1 MENRE
6 IAKIFH
12 DIADLLDIKGGNP
25 FRSRSYRNAA
35 HIIEGLAISLKSIVE
50 TDEKKLE
57 DIPGIG
63 KSMHE
68 KIVELVRTGRC
79 AAREELLKELPSGL
93 LDILSISGVGHKKA
107 EILYKELGIKD
118 VGGLEEAARAGRL
131 RGLSGMGEKSEA
143 KLIKAIESYKR
154 LKHGGMRHKI
164 PSARRYAEDYLRYMK
179 EAPEVIRLEA
189 AGSLRRWKET
199 IGDIDILATCLRRR
213 PAAREKS
220 GTAAI
225 IERFVN
231 YPDVASVIAEGGTKA
246 SVVLRNGLQADL
258 RVVEEKSFGAA
269 LQYFTGGKA
278 HNVALRERAG
288 SRGLKL
294 SEYGVFDEKGHYV
307 AGKTEEDVYKALGLE
322 WIPPELRENSGEIEA
337 AEKGRLPK
345 LVELKDIK
353 GDLHVHTTDSDGN
366 AAMIDIVEAAM
377 KIGYAY
383 VAVTDHSKAVGIAR
397 GMDDERLL
405 EQLRRVDRLNERL
418 EKEGRSFRVLKGAEV
433 DIKSDGALDYKDE
446 TLRKLDIAVG
456 AVHSKFDMTRDDM
469 TNRLLKAISSGL
481 IHVLAHPT
489 GRLVGT
495 REPYDFDMEKVMIE
509 ASKRFVALE
518 LNAFPDRLDLSDSHC
533 RLAKKIGVMVAI
545 STDSHSVMNLDYMT
559 YGVRIARRGWLEK
572 KDVLNCMAL
581 KKLMGFLKR

>member
-1 MENRE
+1 MAMENRE

-35 HIIEGLAISLKSIVE
+35 RVIEGLAISLESIVE

-63 KSMHE
+63 KGMHE
-68 KIVELVRTGRC
+68 KIVELVKTGRC
-79 AAREELLKELPSGL
+79 VVREELLKELPPGL
-93 LDILSISGVGHKKA
+93 LDILNVSGIGHKKA
-107 EILYKELGIKD
+107 ELLYKELGIKD
-118 VGGLEEAARAGRL
+118 VEGLEDAARAGRL

-154 LKHGGMRHKI
+154 LKSGGMRHKI
-164 PSARRYAEDYLRYMK
+164 SSALRYAEDYLRYMK

-199 IGDIDILATCLRRR
+199 IGDIDILATC
-213 PAAREKS
+213 EKS
-220 GTAAI
+220 GPA
-225 IERFVN
+225 IERFVS
-231 YPDVASVIAEGGTKA
+231 YPDVASVIAKGGTKA
-246 SVVLRNGLQADL
+246 SVMLRNGLQADL

-269 LQYFTGGKA
+269 LQYFTGNKA

-294 SEYGVFDEKGHYV
+294 SEYGLFDKKGRYV

-353 GDLHVHTTDSDGN
+353 GDLHVHTIDSDGN
-366 AAMIDIVEAAM
+366 ASMTDIAGAAM
-377 KIGYAY
+377 KTGYAY

-405 EQLRRVDRLNERL
+405 EQCERVDRLNEKL
-418 EKEGRSFRVLKGAEV
+418 EKQGSSFRVLKGAEV
-433 DIKSDGALDYKDE
+433 DIKSDGALDYRDE

-469 TNRLLKAISSGL
+469 TDRLLKAISSRM

-489 GRLVGT
+489 GRLIGT
-495 REPYDFDMEKVMIE
+495 REPYDFDMQKVMRA
-509 ASKRFVALE
+509 ASRHKVAIE
-518 LNAFPDRLDLSDSHC
+518 LNAFPDRLDLNDSHC
-533 RLAKKIGVMVAI
+533 RLAKDMGVMVAI
-545 STDSHSVMNLDYMT
+545 STDSHSVMNLDYMR
-559 YGVRIARRGWLEK
+559 YGVRTARRGWLEK
-572 KDVLNCMAL
+572 KDVLNCMTL
-581 KKLMGFLKR
+581 KKLMVFLKR

>member
-12 DIADLLDIKGGNP
+12 DIADLLDIKGENP
-25 FRSRSYRNAA
+25 FRTRSYRNAA
-35 HIIEGLAISLKSIVE
+35 HVIEGLAISLESIVE

-68 KIVELVRTGRC
+68 KIVEIVKTGRC
-79 AAREELLKELPSGL
+79 VAREELLKELPSGL
-93 LDILSISGVGHKKA
+93 LDMLNVSGIGHKKA
-107 EILYKELGIKD
+107 ELLYKELGIKD
-118 VGGLEEAARAGRL
+118 VEGLIEAARAGRL
-131 RGLSGMGEKSEA
+131 RGLPGMGEKSEA

-154 LKHGGMRHKI
+154 LKSGGMRYKI
-164 PSARRYAEDYLRYMK
+164 PFALRYAEDYLRYMK
-179 EAPEVIRLEA
+179 ESPEVIRLEA

-199 IGDIDILATCLRRR
+199 IGDIDILAVRG
-213 PAAREKS
+213 KS
-220 GTAAI
+220 GAAAI
-225 IERFVN
+225 IERFVS

-353 GDLHVHTTDSDGN
+353 GDLHVHTIDSDGN
-366 AAMIDIVEAAM
+366 AAMIDVAEAAM

-405 EQLRRVDRLNERL
+405 GQLRRVDRLNERL

-469 TNRLLKAISSGL
+469 TKRLLKAISSGR
-481 IHVLAHPT
+481 INVLAHPT

-495 REPYDFDMEKVMIE
+495 REPYDFDMEKVMLA

-518 LNAFPDRLDLSDSHC
+518 LNAYPDRLDLNDSHC

-559 YGVRIARRGWLEK
+559 YGVHTARRGWLEK
-572 KDVLNCMAL
+572 KDVLNCMTL

>member
-35 HIIEGLAISLKSIVE
+35 RVIEDLAISLESVVE

-63 KSMHE
+63 KGMHE

-79 AAREELLKELPSGL
+79 VAREELLKELPPGL
-93 LDILSISGVGHKKA
+93 LDILNVSGIGHKKA
-107 EILYKELGIKD
+107 ELLYKELGIKD
-118 VGGLEEAARAGRL
+118 VGGLEAAARAGRL
-131 RGLSGMGEKSEA
+131 RDLSGMGEKSEA

-154 LKHGGMRHKI
+154 LKSGGMRYKI
-164 PSARRYAEDYLRYMK
+164 PFALRYAEDYLKYMK
-179 EAPEVIRLEA
+179 ETPEVILLEA

-199 IGDIDILATCLRRR
+199 IGDIDILAAC
-213 PAAREKS
+213 EKS
-220 GTAAI
+220 GTVMAA
-225 IERFVN
+225 IERFVG
-231 YPDVASVIAEGGTKA
+231 YPDVASVIAKGGTKA

-269 LQYFTGGKA
+269 LQYFTGNKA

-288 SRGLKL
+288 KRGLKL
-294 SEYGVFDEKGHYV
+294 SEYGLFDEAGHYV

-345 LVELKDIK
+345 LVEIKDIK

-366 AAMIDIVEAAM
+366 ASMADVAGAAM
-377 KIGYAY
+377 KTGYAY
-383 VAVTDHSKAVGIAR
+383 VAITDHSKAVGIAR
-397 GMDDERLL
+397 GMDDGRLL
-405 EQLRRVDRLNERL
+405 KQCERVDRLNEKL
-418 EKEGRSFRVLKGAEV
+418 EKEGSSFRVLKGAEV

-456 AVHSKFDMTRDDM
+456 AVHSKFDMTRGDM
-469 TNRLLKAISSGL
+469 TNRLLKAISSRL

-489 GRLVGT
+489 GRLIGT
-495 REPYDFDMEKVMIE
+495 REPYDFDMEKVMRA
-509 ASKRFVALE
+509 ASGHKVAIE
-518 LNAFPDRLDLSDSHC
+518 LNAFPDRLDLNDSHC
-533 RLAKKIGVMVAI
+533 RLAKDTGVMVAI
-545 STDSHSVMNLDYMT
+545 STDSHSVMNLDYMR
-559 YGVRIARRGWLEK
+559 YGVHTARRGWLEK
-572 KDVLNCMAL
+572 KDVLNCMTL